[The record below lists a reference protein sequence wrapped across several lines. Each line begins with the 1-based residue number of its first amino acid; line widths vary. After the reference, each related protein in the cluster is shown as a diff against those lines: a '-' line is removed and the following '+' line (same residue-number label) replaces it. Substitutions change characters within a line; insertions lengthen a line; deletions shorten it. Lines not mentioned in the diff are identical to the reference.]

1 MSVPTLTVTPSSAA
15 NAYARVQSG
24 GLDAPADASG
34 GFGDALA
41 RAIQGVADTGHK
53 ADAASMQSIAGTGN
67 LTDLATAVSQAE
79 LALQTVIAV
88 RDRVVQAYQ
97 DVTRMTI

>member
-1 MSVPTLTVTPSSAA
+1 MSVPTLTVTPASAA

-24 GLDAPADASG
+24 DAETPGTEFG
-34 GFGDALA
+34 GVLA

-53 ADAASMQSIAGTGN
+53 ADAESMKAISGQGN
-67 LTDLATAVSQAE
+67 LTDLATSVSRAE
-79 LALQTVIAV
+79 LALQTAIAI

-97 DVTRMTI
+97 DVSRIAI